1 MAIPKRHASIP
12 GTYFVTSRTWE
23 NRKLFVAE
31 AACQSFVEILAQY
44 RDQKIYALHGFVL
57 MPDHFHVLI
66 TPSQSVSLEKAV
78 QFIKGGSARQLGLQ
92 LNMKFPV
99 WQKGFSDHRIRDT
112 NDFVVHVKYVEQNPV
127 AKKLC
132 MRAEEFRWS
141 SASNT
146 IKIDDPPQG
155 LKPRV
160 EESQVRHG

>member
-23 NRKLFVAE
+23 SRKLFVAE
-31 AACQSFVEILAQY
+31 SVCQTFVETLVHY
-44 RDQKIYALHGFVL
+44 REERAYLLHAFVL

-78 QFIKGGSARQLGLQ
+78 QFIKGGSGRQIGL
-92 LNMKFPV
+92 LL
-99 WQKGFSDHRIRDT
+99 
-112 NDFVVHVKYVEQNPV
+112 
-127 AKKLC
+127 AKTLC
-132 MRAEEFRWS
+132 TRAEEFRWS

-146 IKIDDPPQG
+146 IRIDDPPQG